1 MAATLMP
8 NKSDATSHS
17 AATAPAG
24 LSRRE
29 SQVMDILHRRTGATV
44 AEIMADLPDPP
55 TYSAVRS
62 VLRILGEKELIKHRE
77 DGPRYIYYPANPTET
92 AREDVLAHVVRT
104 YFGDSPEQAVTAL
117 LRMSDV
123 DLSEAEIKRLRN
135 SIRRA
140 RQSGR

>member
-8 NKSDATSHS
+8 NKSDAASSSPST
-17 AATAPAG
+17 TAAG

-62 VLRILGEKELIKHRE
+62 VLRILSEKELIKHRE
-77 DGPRYIYYPANPTET
+77 DGPRYIYYPAQATET

-135 SIRRA
+135 TIRRA

>member
-1 MAATLMP
+1 MATTQMTNTP
-8 NKSDATSHS
+8 ETS
-17 AATAPAG
+17 T

-29 SQVMDILHRRTGATV
+29 RQVMDILHRRAEATV

-62 VLRILGEKELIKHRE
+62 VLRILGEKQLIRFKE
-77 DGPRYIYYPANPTET
+77 DGPRYVYYPAQDTEA
-92 AREDVLAHVVRT
+92 ARDDVLAHVVRT
-104 YFGDSPEQAVTAL
+104 YFAGAPEQAVTAL

-123 DLSEAEIKRLRN
+123 DMSEGDIERLRER
-135 SIRRA
+135 IRRA

>member
-8 NKSDATSHS
+8 NKSDATSNS
-17 AATAPAG
+17 ANAPAG

-29 SQVMDILHRRTGATV
+29 SQVMDILHRRSGATV